1 MGRFVLAAGVA
12 SLVLLCVAAAS
23 GQQPKDGEQ
32 IMNAACG
39 SCHDTTSIQ
48 TAARNDKEWTETV
61 DQMVARGA
69 TLSDADRPILIA
81 YLARAYGPMPDGPGK
96 DIVLNTCTICH
107 DRTRVTRSRHTE
119 EEWESTL
126 IAMLNEGA
134 QLSDEA
140 FPVIHVSGEELRGQ
154 LRNQES
160 GIRKQETE
168 GMFPVS
174 YGIP

>member
-1 MGRFVLAAGVA
+1 MGRFALSAGVA

-48 TAARNDKEWTETV
+48 TAARNEKEWSETV

-107 DRTRVTRSRHTE
+107 DRTRITRSRHTE
-119 EEWESTL
+119 EEWEGTL

-134 QLSDEA
+134 QLSDED
-140 FPVIHVSGEELRGQ
+140 FPIVLRY
-154 LRNQES
+154 LVKN
-160 GIRKQETE
+160 
-168 GMFPVS
+168 
-174 YGIP
+174 YGAN

>member
-1 MGRFVLAAGVA
+1 MGRFVLSAGVA

-39 SCHDTTSIQ
+39 SCHDTTPIQ
-48 TAARNDKEWTETV
+48 TAARSEKEWTDTV

-81 YLARAYGPMPDGPGK
+81 YLGRAYGPMPDGPGK

-107 DRTRVTRSRHTE
+107 DRTRITRSRHTE
-119 EEWESTL
+119 EEWEGTL

-134 QLSDEA
+134 QLSDED
-140 FPVIHVSGEELRGQ
+140 FPIVLRY
-154 LRNQES
+154 LVKN
-160 GIRKQETE
+160 
-168 GMFPVS
+168 
-174 YGIP
+174 YGVN

>member
-69 TLSDADRPILIA
+69 SLSDADRPILIA
-81 YLARAYGPMPDGPGK
+81 YLARAFGPMPD
-96 DIVLNTCTICH
+96 
-107 DRTRVTRSRHTE
+107 
-119 EEWESTL
+119 ESARKRMREFITAASKRGL
-126 IAMLNEGA
+126 VPIISSASAASMPSMLG
-134 QLSDEA
+134 LK
-140 FPVIHVSGEELRGQ
+140 I
-154 LRNQES
+154 
-160 GIRKQETE
+160 
-168 GMFPVS
+168 
-174 YGIP
+174 